1 MIIYMVNNFNS
12 ITIKIIKK
20 RSIKDIIDKKG
31 NTKSSA
37 SIALASAGYKTATL
51 LLC

>member
-1 MIIYMVNNFNS
+1 MYMVL
-12 ITIKIIKK
+12 IVLLLKLLKK
-20 RSIKDIIDKKG
+20 EVIDIIDKKG

>member
-1 MIIYMVNNFNS
+1 MVL
-12 ITIKIIKK
+12 IVTILKLLKK
-20 RSIKDIIDKKG
+20 RSIRYIIDKRG